1 MQEILRDYQHASKI
15 FVGNKYARSPK
26 YKWLFHVHFFFTKEN
41 DDIDLLV
48 KNVELP
54 KFTPVIK
61 DMNQYNHRVWTQTQ
75 VKYDPVTI
83 TFHDDNSDGL
93 RKLWTKYYQYY
104 FRDGTYTASANHLT
118 DDRYTADRNQNQW
131 GMDQGV
137 NNWFLDKINIYSFH
151 GQESSIITLWRPV
164 ISSFTHDQHDNF
176 DGQGIM
182 DAKMT
187 LHYTAVNYSTGN
199 AMAAQGF
206 GTQDRYDLT
215 PSPNENGKLPA
226 TSIDSSI
233 ETPLIDNV
241 FNPTIG
247 TDPAYNIKDPYTNSI
262 VNPDSTFPLTAF
274 TSLNSN
280 YQYPTAETYDTT
292 GSSYNVSNAT
302 NTYADLTSDGKILST
317 LGDQVYPTNSYQA
330 VLHNKGY
337 TVQQIESASN
347 YLGQYT
353 LGQLAD
359 YNLVQLSEMYISKP
373 NNLIALPE
381 LSGLRPPVTAIDLS
395 DPLFNTQIVFNG
407 LDWKKKLLDKGYTSA
422 EIAVAANQISLLNIK
437 PGADL
442 VVIAERYILYNRQ
455 TVINNQ

>member
-15 FVGNKYARSPK
+15 FVGNKYTRSPK
-26 YKWLFHVHFFFTKEN
+26 YKWLFHVHFFFTNEK

-93 RKLWTKYYQYY
+93 RKLWAKYYQYY
-104 FRDGTYTASANHLT
+104 FRDGTYTASSSHLT
-118 DDRYTADRNQNQW
+118 DDRYTTDRSQKQW
-131 GMDQGV
+131 GMAQGV
-137 NNWFLDKINIYSFH
+137 DNWFLDKINIYSFH
-151 GQESSIITLWRPV
+151 GPDSSIITLWRPV
-164 ISSFTHDQHDNF
+164 ISNFTHDQHDNF

-182 DAKMT
+182 DSKMT

-199 AMAAQGF
+199 AMATPGF
-206 GTQDRYDLT
+206 GTQDRYDNF
-215 PSPNENGKLPA
+215 PSPNDNA
-226 TSIDSSI
+226 TVTELAQVSSE
-233 ETPLIDNV
+233 ETPLVDNV
-241 FNPTIG
+241 FKPTLS
-247 TDPAYNIKDPYTNSI
+247 TDPVYNNVDPYMGSI
-262 VNPDSTFPLTAF
+262 IDPANTTSVTTDTA
-274 TSLNSN
+274 LNNN

-292 GSSYNVSNAT
+292 GSTYNVSNAT
-302 NTYADLTSDGKILST
+302 NTYADLTSDGKTLST
-317 LGDQVYPTNSYQA
+317 LGQQVYPTNSYQA
-330 VLHNKGY
+330 VLYNKGY
-337 TVQQIESASN
+337 TSLQIESATN

-381 LSGLRPPVTAIDLS
+381 LSGLRPSVAAIDLS
-395 DPLFNTQIVFNG
+395 DPLFNTQIAYNG
-407 LDWKKKLLDKGYTSA
+407 LDWKKQLFAKGYTNA
-422 EIAVAANQISLLNIK
+422 EIAVAAKQIALLNIK

-442 VVIAERYILYNRQ
+442 ASIAERYILYNRQ
-455 TVINNQ
+455 TVNINQ